1 MIRFP
6 EFRDFLAAHPFSPQ
20 DQALPE
26 DLELYRDGQ
35 ISMYYAPF
43 DYRNPH
49 ARVALCGI
57 TPGRQQ
63 ALLALAEAH
72 RQLNEGAPDE
82 TVLLRAKLAASFGGP
97 TRRNLVALLDHI
109 GLPGLLGIETSAEL
123 FSSQADLVHF
133 TSVLRYPVFVRG
145 ANYSGVPDMLAH
157 PRLLQQ
163 IEDHLAP
170 EVQAL
175 RPGVIF
181 IPMGPKP
188 ARGLHYLV
196 QRGLLD
202 RDQVWEGLPHPSG
215 ANAERI
221 AFFLGNKPAERL
233 SLQTNAAAILAKKEK
248 LLEKVRAYRF

>member
-6 EFRDFLAAHPFSPQ
+6 EFRDFIAAHQFSPR
-20 DQALPE
+20 DPALP
-26 DLELYRDGQ
+26 DRLELYRDGLL
-35 ISMYYAPF
+35 SMYYAPF
-43 DYRNPH
+43 DYRNPQ
-49 ARVALCGI
+49 ARIALCGI

-63 ALLALAEAH
+63 ALLALEEAH
-72 RQLNEGAPDE
+72 RQLNGGAPDE
-82 TVLLRAKLAASFGGP
+82 TVLLRAKLAASFGGA
-97 TRRNLVALLDHI
+97 TRHNLVALLDHI

-123 FSSQADLVHF
+123 FSSQAGLVHF

-157 PRLLQQ
+157 PRLRQQ
-163 IEDHLAP
+163 IQEHLEP

-175 RPGVIF
+175 HQGVIF
-181 IPMGPKP
+181 FPMGTKP
-188 ARGLHYLV
+188 GRGLHYLV

-233 SLQTNAAAILAKKEK
+233 SPQTNGAAILAKKEK